1 MQIAD
6 DSDVVPQYTLMLLM
20 NFDCLSIVDDAA
32 AGAGGGAVV
41 VAVVVDLFD
50 SY

>member
-32 AGAGGGAVV
+32 AGGGGAVA

>member
-32 AGAGGGAVV
+32 GGGAVAV
-41 VAVVVDLFD
+41 AVAVVADLFD